1 MTTNTKPINPYF
13 NKWIPVKE
21 TKVKNPD
28 KIIIPSWVL
37 VRFFE
42 DYDVDELLIRS
53 DDKND
58 GINIVM
64 LNDGKRLPKT
74 KM

>member
-1 MTTNTKPINPYF
+1 MNNTKPINPYF
-13 NKWIPVKE
+13 NKWLPVKE

-28 KIIIPSWVL
+28 ETIIPSWVL
-37 VRFFE
+37 VSFFE
-42 DYDVDELLIRS
+42 DYDVDELVIRP
-53 DDKND
+53 DEKND

-64 LNDGKRLPKT
+64 LKDGKRLPKI